1 MKLKSD
7 WKEIL
12 RKAWSVRL
20 IILAAIFSGLEVV
33 VPLFYDAFPRNTFA
47 VLSGITT
54 AAALI
59 ARVMMQRNMDE

>member
-1 MKLKSD
+1 MLNSD
-7 WKEIL
+7 WKQIL

-20 IILAAIFSGLEVV
+20 IILAGLFSALEVV
-33 VPLFYDAFPRNTFA
+33 VPLFDDAFPRNTFA

>member
-1 MKLKSD
+1 MKLRSD
-7 WKEIL
+7 WRLIL

-20 IILAAIFSGLEVV
+20 IVLAALFSGLEVV
-33 VPLFYDAFPRNTFA
+33 VPLFDDAFPRNTFA

-54 AAALI
+54 AAALA

>member
-1 MKLKSD
+1 MLKSN

-20 IILAAIFSGLEVV
+20 ILLAALFSGLEVI
-33 VPLFYDAFPRNTFA
+33 VPLFDDAFPRNTFA

-54 AAALI
+54 AAALV

>member
-1 MKLKSD
+1 MFKSD
-7 WKEIL
+7 WKQIL
-12 RKAWSVRL
+12 QKAWSVRL
-20 IILAAIFSGLEVV
+20 IILAGIFTGLEVV
-33 VPLFYDAFPRNTFA
+33 VPLLNDAFPRNTFA

>member
-7 WKEIL
+7 WKQVL

-20 IILAAIFSGLEVV
+20 IILAGLFTGAEMV
-33 VPLFYDAFPRNTFA
+33 VPLFSDALPRNTFA

-59 ARVMMQRNMDE
+59 ARVIMQKDVD

>member
-1 MKLKSD
+1 MFKSD
-7 WKEIL
+7 WKDIL

-20 IILAAIFSGLEVV
+20 IILAGIFTALEVV
-33 VPLFYDAFPRNTFA
+33 VPLFDDAFPRNTFA